1 MLILQT
7 KHAICKISPF
17 IEFYSDN
24 GEMTERFEEIEMYPS
39 KEDAQ
44 AEIDTWDEDTKDGV
58 KIVPIE
64 ITCRL

>member
-7 KHAICKISPF
+7 KYAICRISPF
-17 IEFYSDN
+17 IEFHAGS

-44 AEIDTWDEDTKDGV
+44 AEIDTWDEEAKDGV